1 MGEELLAFEKVT
13 LDRQIPSFLIL
24 IERRNNRELS
34 YNAKL
39 S

>member
-13 LDRQIPSFLIL
+13 LDRSFLIL